1 MALSLQLMLER
12 THQLLHLDAFYST
25 EEYGTK
31 AEDTALLDE
40 KLKTLSMR
48 VIASPSLV
56 TQTACVA
63 VVVVRD

>member
-31 AEDTALLDE
+31 AEDTALLD
-40 KLKTLSMR
+40 
-48 VIASPSLV
+48 
-56 TQTACVA
+56 
-63 VVVVRD
+63 